1 MSSSKKLTILLLL
14 MTLLLVAI
22 LSLRPERTQT
32 ELQVHLIDN
41 TLTQSL
47 DGQRRYFL
55 IESKDIGKQLI
66 NVPPTTDCQIGEV
79 ITVQKV
85 LTEQQDVY
93 YRFISCP

>member
-1 MSSSKKLTILLLL
+1 MSSAKKLTILLLL

>member
-1 MSSSKKLTILLLL
+1 MSSAKKLTILLLL
-14 MTLLLVAI
+14 LTLLLVAM
-22 LSLRPERTQT
+22 LALRPERTQI

-47 DGQRRYFL
+47 DGQRRYL
-55 IESKDIGKQLI
+55 LVESKETGKQLI
-66 NVPPTTDCQIGEV
+66 NVPPTTDCQVGEV

-85 LTEQQDVY
+85 LTEQQDIY

>member
-1 MSSSKKLTILLLL
+1 MSSAKKLTILLLL
-14 MTLLLVAI
+14 LTLLLVAM
-22 LSLRPERTQT
+22 LALRPERTQI

-55 IESKDIGKQLI
+55 VESKETGKQLI
-66 NVPPTTDCQIGEV
+66 NVPPTTDCQVGDV
-79 ITVQKV
+79 ITVEKV
-85 LTEQQDVY
+85 LTEQQDIY